1 MRRITYKRET
11 PSAAFR
17 FVRLALYLFK
27 KSGDIL
33 KKTRASQAVPRTNAA
48 GKAVQNRILLAMSP
62 REFKLIQPH
71 LQFVELVQH
80 RILYEPHE
88 KLKYIYFPNRGLI
101 SLVVV
106 LKTGKTVEAGIVGRE
121 GASGTAL
128 SVGLDRSALREVVQ
142 ISGEG
147 FRVKGP
153 AFQKLLAV
161 APDTRKALN
170 RYVILLGMQ
179 VSQTAACNRI
189 HAIEQRLA
197 RWLLMAED
205 STATPTLRIT
215 HDFLAT
221 MLGTDRPSVT
231 LAAGLLQKAGL
242 IEYGRGSVRITDR
255 PQLEAFACECYGVI
269 RDYTR
274 KF

>member
-1 MRRITYKRET
+1 
-11 PSAAFR
+11 
-17 FVRLALYLFK
+17 
-27 KSGDIL
+27 L
-33 KKTRASQAVPRTNAA
+33 KKNRVSQAVPRTDLK
-48 GKAVQNRILLAMSP
+48 GRAVQNKILLAMPP
-62 REFKLIQPH
+62 REFKLLQPH
-71 LQFVELVQH
+71 LQFAELVQH
-80 RILYEPHE
+80 RILYEPHG
-88 KLKYIYFPNRGLI
+88 KLKFIYFPNRGLI

-128 SVGLDRSALREVVQ
+128 SVGVDSSALREVVQ

-147 FRVKGP
+147 FRIKRSV
-153 AFQKLLAV
+153 FQDVLAV
-161 APDTRKALN
+161 APDLRKALN
-170 RYVILLGMQ
+170 RYVVLLGMQ

-189 HAIEQRLA
+189 HEIEQRLA

-205 STATPTLRIT
+205 STANTTLHIT

-242 IEYGRGSVRITDR
+242 IVYGRGSVRIVNR
-255 PQLEAFACECYGVI
+255 PQLETFACECYAVI